1 MKQSSKR
8 PSGSGRNSF
17 GFTLIELLVVIAIIA
32 ILAAMLLPALNKARA
47 RAHKISCATNLKTMG
62 TGIALY
68 ADSYDSYVPYG
79 HWSSSWDHHS
89 RIWTQLLYGVIGNAK
104 VFQCPA
110 DSSRL
115 PLEHEV
121 FYFYDQ
127 NDQEISCYNSYGVNG
142 NIAGSFSQPN
152 DASDNWLTW
161 PAVKIV
167 SLKAPSR
174 QVYATDYAGTGTTA
188 KFIYAAPEIPLDYA
202 FESLVKSHGDSIN
215 LLCIDGHVSS
225 ARPRLTDESWSNE
238 FRWWR
243 DTTRLAGGA
252 YE

>member
-89 RIWTQLLYGVIGNAK
+89 RIWAQLLYGVSGNAR

-110 DSSRL
+110 ESN
-115 PLEHEV
+115 PAAYEHEV
-121 FYFYDQ
+121 FYFYDR
-127 NDQEISCYNSYGVNG
+127 NDKEVSRYNSYAANG
-142 NIAGSFSQPN
+142 NIAGSFSQPDMN
-152 DASDNWLTW
+152 VSVNPDLYVLAI
-161 PAVKIV
+161 KIGN
-167 SLKAPSR
+167 LKAPSR
-174 QVYATDYAGTGTTA
+174 QVYATDLAKGDLGGSTTY
-188 KFIYAAPEIPLDYA
+188 IYGPYWIHTMDAYKQ
-202 FESLVKSHGDSIN
+202 FTSSHGDSTN
-215 LLCIDGHVSS
+215 VLCVDGHVTS
-225 ARPRLTDESWSNE
+225 ARPHPTAKSWADE
-238 FRWWR
+238 FRWYR
-243 DTTRLAGGA
+243 DVNRLTH
-252 YE
+252 